1 MLKVA
6 VIMGSVNDWDIMKSA
21 CQILED
27 FQVPYITD
35 VISAHRTPDK
45 MVSFAKNAKQEGI
58 GVIIAGAG
66 AAAHVAGVVAGLTTI
81 PVIGIP
87 IKSAALNG
95 IDSLL
100 SIVQMP
106 SGIPVASMAI
116 NNAKNGALFAI
127 SILAL
132 NDDALHEK
140 LVAFRKK
147 QTEQTLNHSDLVL

>member
-147 QTEQTLNHSDLVL
+147 QTDQTLNHSDLVL